1 MRVCVPRPVRGGWR
15 PWTRVAGCL
24 TIAGATL
31 ATASMAAAAPVPP
44 RDRSLPLADIE
55 ACGGP
60 LATVLS
66 AEAPSVVALRD
77 PDAPARAV
85 WLDDGRLRWPGLTL
99 AQGQRLRLHHAP
111 MGTLVLNAKTGRLSG
126 ADVVI
131 ALRPT
136 QTETQ
141 ARTQARTQAPLP
153 ADVLAATAYLGPGAE
168 AALPGDVSRARRQAL
183 LQGQLLLAVEDR
195 DGRVLQ
201 ATAVQPARAL
211 DALYAA
217 AESEPGLGVTVGAG
231 NATAASAAID
241 APSTVAASPTP
252 VGFKLWAPTARQV
265 SVCVY
270 PGPQA
275 AAVQHQPMRR
285 DARTGVW
292 SARMPQLHTGQYYQY
307 LVDVFVPG
315 TGWIRNRVTDPYSIS
330 LSADSRRSYVG
341 DLSDPSLAPAGWRER
356 ATPAPARSS
365 TDMVLYEL
373 HVRDFSRDD
382 PSVPADLRGKY
393 LAFTQPE
400 SLGMRHLRALAGA
413 GLTDIHLLPIFDL
426 ATVPEQ
432 RCAVPNVPAAAPDS
446 DQQQAAVSAVAGS
459 DCFNWGY
466 DPFHYNAPEGSFSS
480 DADDGAVRIR
490 EVRAMVMA
498 LNRAGLRVGMDVVY
512 NHTSSA
518 GQHPQ
523 SVLDRIVPMYYH
535 RLDRQ
540 GRVERSTCCDNT
552 ATEHRM
558 MGRLLVDSVVLWAQA
573 YGMQSFRFDLMGHQP
588 REVMERLQAQLR
600 QTLGHEVPLI
610 GEGWNFGEVANGAR
624 FVQASQL
631 SLNGTGIGTFSD
643 RGRDAVRGG
652 AAGDDAAA
660 SRAHPGFIVA
670 APAGDA
676 VRRAE
681 WLRQAD
687 LLRLALAGTLRSY
700 RFENVDG
707 QQRSGA
713 QMPYGDQPA
722 GYASMPGE
730 TVNYVENH
738 DNQTLFDALVLKL
751 PTTTRP
757 EDRARVQILALGIN
771 ALSQGV
777 AYFHAGGELLR
788 SKSMDR
794 NSYDS
799 GDWFNALDWRGQD
812 NGFGRGLP
820 PKADNGGDYPLLRPL
835 LADATLKP
843 SPAVIDWTNRTFL
856 DLLRIRASTP
866 LLRLSSAEEVQQRLR
881 FYNTGPGQQPG
892 LVVGRL
898 DGTGRA
904 DAGLDRLLYLINAR
918 EEATS
923 LTLPSE
929 AGHAWRLHPVQAAA
943 SAADRVVA
951 TEAAVDAATGRFTV
965 PARSVAVFVVERPA
979 AR

>member
-1 MRVCVPRPVRGGWR
+1 MPVCVPPSVFSGFR
-15 PWTRVAGCL
+15 
-24 TIAGATL
+24 
-31 ATASMAAAAPVPP
+31 
-44 RDRSLPLADIE
+44 
-55 ACGGP
+55 P
-60 LATVLS
+60 LATWALLAAFAGLAGLAQAAALPDDLS
-66 AEAPSVVALRD
+66 QCEAPLTTVLRSV
-77 PDAPARAV
+77 APGLTSQDTPAGAA
-85 WLDDGRLRWPGLTL
+85 WLDDTHVRWPGVTI
-99 AQGQRLRLHHAP
+99 APGQRLRLHHSES
-111 MGTLVLNAKTGRLSG
+111 GRLTLVATTGRMSG
-126 ADVVI
+126 ADAVI
-131 ALRPT
+131 ALGAAPT
-136 QTETQ
+136 
-141 ARTQARTQAPLP
+141 PLP
-153 ADVLAATAYLGPGAE
+153 ADLAAANAYLGEGAE
-168 AALPGDVSRARRQAL
+168 GVLPKDLSAARRKAL
-183 LQGQLLLAVEDR
+183 LQGQLLLTLEAP

-201 ATAVQPARAL
+201 STALQPARAL

-217 AESEPGLGVTVGAG
+217 AEEVPQLGAQPLSGERA
-231 NATAASAAID
+231 
-241 APSTVAASPTP
+241 
-252 VGFKLWAPTARQV
+252 GFKLWAPTARQV

-275 AAVQHQPMRR
+275 VAMRMAPLRR
-285 DARTGVW
+285 DPHTGVW
-292 SARMPQLHTGQYYQY
+292 QATVPEVRSGQYYRY

-315 TGWIRNRVTDPYSIS
+315 TGWVRNRVTDPYSIS
-330 LSADSRRSYVG
+330 LSANSRRSYIA
-341 DLSDPSLAPAGWRER
+341 DLSDPALAPAGWTQH
-356 ATPAPARSS
+356 AAPAPAAAS

-382 PSVPADLRGKY
+382 ASVPEPLRGKY
-393 LAFTQPE
+393 LAFTQDQ
-400 SLGMRHLRALAGA
+400 SLGIRHLRALAAG

-426 ATVPEQ
+426 ASVPEQ
-432 RCAVPNVPAAAPDS
+432 GCRAPAIPTAAPDS
-446 DQQQAAVSAVAGS
+446 DAQQAAVQAVAGQ

-466 DPFHYNAPEGSFSS
+466 DPFHYNAPEGSFAT

-498 LNRAGLRVGMDVVY
+498 LHRAGLRVGMDVVY
-512 NHTSSA
+512 NHTVAA
-518 GQHPQ
+518 GQQAQ

-558 MGRLLVDSVVLWAQA
+558 MGRLLIDSVVLWAQA
-573 YGMQSFRFDLMGHQP
+573 YGMNSFRFDLMGHQP
-588 REVMERLQAQLR
+588 RAVMERLQARLR
-600 QTLGHEVPLI
+600 RELGHEVPLI

-652 AAGDDAAA
+652 AAGDDAAT
-660 SRAHPGFIVA
+660 SRARPGFIVP
-670 APAGDA
+670 APDGDEA
-676 VRRAE
+676 RRAE

-700 RFENVDG
+700 RFETLDG
-707 QQRSGA
+707 ETRSGE
-713 QMPYGDQPA
+713 QMRYGDQPA
-722 GYASMPGE
+722 GYASVPGE

-751 PTTTRP
+751 PQDTSP
-757 EDRARVQILALGIN
+757 QDRARVQLLALGIN

-799 GDWFNALDWRGQD
+799 GDWFNALDWRGED

-820 PKADNGGDYPLLRPL
+820 PKSDNGGDYALLKPL
-835 LADATLKP
+835 LADARIKP
-843 SPAVIDWTNRTFL
+843 SPAVIDWTGRAFL

-866 LLRLSSAEEVQQRLR
+866 LLRLRSAEEVQQRLR
-881 FYNTGPGQQPG
+881 FYNTGPQQQPG
-892 LVVGRL
+892 LIVGRL
-898 DGTGRA
+898 DGSGRA
-904 DAGLDRLLYLINAR
+904 DARFERVIYLINANPQ
-918 EEATS
+918 ATTV
-923 LTLPSE
+923 TLPAE
-929 AGHAWRLHPVQAAA
+929 AGRAWRLHPVQAAA

-951 TEAAVDAATGRFTV
+951 ETASVDAPNGRFTV
-965 PARSVAVFVVERPA
+965 PARSVVVFVVEKAA

>member
-1 MRVCVPRPVRGGWR
+1 
-15 PWTRVAGCL
+15 
-24 TIAGATL
+24 
-31 ATASMAAAAPVPP
+31 
-44 RDRSLPLADIE
+44 
-55 ACGGP
+55 
-60 LATVLS
+60 
-66 AEAPSVVALRD
+66 
-77 PDAPARAV
+77 
-85 WLDDGRLRWPGLTL
+85 
-99 AQGQRLRLHHAP
+99 
-111 MGTLVLNAKTGRLSG
+111 
-126 ADVVI
+126 
-131 ALRPT
+131 
-136 QTETQ
+136 
-141 ARTQARTQAPLP
+141 
-153 ADVLAATAYLGPGAE
+153 
-168 AALPGDVSRARRQAL
+168 
-183 LQGQLLLAVEDR
+183 
-195 DGRVLQ
+195 
-201 ATAVQPARAL
+201 
-211 DALYAA
+211 
-217 AESEPGLGVTVGAG
+217 
-231 NATAASAAID
+231 
-241 APSTVAASPTP
+241 
-252 VGFKLWAPTARQV
+252 
-265 SVCVY
+265 
-270 PGPQA
+270 
-275 AAVQHQPMRR
+275 
-285 DARTGVW
+285 
-292 SARMPQLHTGQYYQY
+292 MPQLRAGQYYQY
-307 LVDVFVPG
+307 LVDVYVPG
-315 TGWIRNRVTDPYSIS
+315 NGWVRNRVTDPYSVS
-330 LSADSRRSYVG
+330 LSADSRRSYVA
-341 DLSDPSLAPAGWRER
+341 DLSDPALAPTGWARR
-356 ATPAPARSS
+356 PAPAPARSS

-373 HVRDFSRDD
+373 HVRDFSRED
-382 PSVPADLRGKY
+382 PSVPTDLRGKY
-393 LAFTQPE
+393 LAFTQDE
-400 SLGMRHLRALAGA
+400 SLGMRHLRALAAA

-432 RCAVPNVPAAAPDS
+432 RCAVPDVPAAAPDS
-446 DQQQAAVSAVAGS
+446 DQQQAAVSAVAGR

-466 DPFHYNAPEGSFSS
+466 DPFHYNAPEGSFAT

-535 RLDRQ
+535 RLDRH

-558 MGRLLVDSVVLWAQA
+558 MGRLMVDSVVLWAQA
-573 YGMQSFRFDLMGHQP
+573 YGMHSFRFDLMGHQP
-588 REVMERLQAQLR
+588 REVMVRLQNRLL
-600 QTLGHEVPLI
+600 QTLGHDVPLI

-660 SRAHPGFIVA
+660 SRAHPGFVVA
-670 APAGDA
+670 APAGDEA
-676 VRRAE
+676 RQAE

-722 GYASMPGE
+722 GYASMPAE

-757 EDRARVQILALGIN
+757 EDRARVQLLALGIN

-799 GDWFNALDWRGQD
+799 GDWFNALDWRGLD

-820 PKADNGGDYPLLRPL
+820 PQADNGRDYPLLKPL
-835 LADATLKP
+835 LADARLKP
-843 SPAVIDWTNRTFL
+843 SPALIDWTNRAFL

-866 LLRLSSAEEVQQRLR
+866 LFRLGSAEEIQQRLQ
-881 FYNTGPGQQPG
+881 FYNTGPGQQAG

-904 DAGLDRLLYLINAR
+904 DAGFDRVLYLINAR
-918 EEATS
+918 EEAAS

-929 AGHAWRLHPVQAAA
+929 AGHDWRLHPVQAAA

-951 TEAAVDAATGRFTV
+951 TQAVADTATGRFTV
-965 PARSVAVFVVERPA
+965 PARSVVVFVVERQA
-979 AR
+979 ARIDR